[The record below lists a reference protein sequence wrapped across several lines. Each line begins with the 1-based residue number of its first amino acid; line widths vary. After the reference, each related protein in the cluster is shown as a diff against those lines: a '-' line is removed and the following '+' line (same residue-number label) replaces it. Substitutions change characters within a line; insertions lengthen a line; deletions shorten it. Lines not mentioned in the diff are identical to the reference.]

1 MKNIVLM
8 LGFAKS
14 LEEARMLQKF
24 MAVFLSLFLAL
35 SNAVRAEANNISDA
49 ITAIGANVIFMRH
62 ALAPGFGDP
71 VNFDIADCTSQRNL
85 DNNGVEQAISIGK
98 ALKMSGAKFNTVF
111 TSEWCRCQQ
120 TAVLL
125 NIGKPIVFGGLN
137 SFFQQHAPREKTLQQ
152 LNDKL
157 SEFKLGELNVLVTH
171 QVTIQAVTGL
181 NVSSGGMVA
190 FNTVTKQTLV
200 ISEN

>member
-8 LGFAKS
+8 LGFAMS
-14 LEEARMLQKF
+14 LGEVRMLQKF

-35 SNAVRAEANNISDA
+35 SNAVCAEANNISDA
-49 ITAIGANVIFMRH
+49 ITAVGANVIFMRH

-98 ALKMSGAKFNTVF
+98 ALKMSGAKFDMVF

-120 TAVLL
+120 TAALL
-125 NIGKPIVFGGLN
+125 NIGNPIVFGGLN

-152 LNDKL
+152 LNNKL
-157 SEFKLGELNVLVTH
+157 SKFKLGELNMLVTH